1 MENAPIKLQVEKI
14 KKNGTVTF
22 QVGTRIEGTLTEIGG
37 NPDLEYAYQN
47 GQYLGYAYE
56 KGTLES
62 LKALKKA
69 GEQVEIVY
77 ENGQFAGYGYVTRT
91 RETDDDENRY
101 VAGAKMTLFDAIELT
116 PSGDT
121 QDHTFEGLK
130 IWRSNSGNVLEMKVR
145 KGYAGSKTELVKE
158 TDENGNDL
166 LSDYLVGLDEDGNP
180 IIKQGYTW
188 TDAEVERPDTD
199 ILYYDL
205 DSLSL
210 TWTETVDNRKI
221 LFGWDKNHQKKAIA
235 QIETDK
241 QNVNRTDAGQS
252 IYAFQGGQAVFEFVG
267 GDLTKVSYDF
277 RNKVLKGDY
286 ASLTYVNR
294 IRDWKLGEGTVVYHL
309 DRNGDPGM
317 QW

>member
-1 MENAPIKLQVEKI
+1 M
-14 KKNGTVTF
+14 
-22 QVGTRIEGTLTEIGG
+22 
-37 NPDLEYAYQN
+37 
-47 GQYLGYAYE
+47 
-56 KGTLES
+56 
-62 LKALKKA
+62 
-69 GEQVEIVY
+69 
-77 ENGQFAGYGYVTRT
+77 
-91 RETDDDENRY
+91 
-101 VAGAKMTLFDAIELT
+101 
-116 PSGDT
+116 
-121 QDHTFEGLK
+121 
-130 IWRSNSGNVLEMKVR
+130 
-145 KGYAGSKTELVKE
+145 
-158 TDENGNDL
+158 
-166 LSDYLVGLDEDGNP
+166 
-180 IIKQGYTW
+180 
-188 TDAEVERPDTD
+188 
-199 ILYYDL
+199 
-205 DSLSL
+205 
-210 TWTETVDNRKI
+210 DNRKI

>member
-1 MENAPIKLQVEKI
+1 MSGFWQPSMTRQQSIRQKTRTNHRILWTWPESQVENAPIKLQVEKI

-145 KGYAGSKTELVKE
+145 KGLCRFQ
-158 TDENGNDL
+158 NGT
-166 LSDYLVGLDEDGNP
+166 GKGN
-180 IIKQGYTW
+180 
-188 TDAEVERPDTD
+188 R
-199 ILYYDL
+199 
-205 DSLSL
+205 
-210 TWTETVDNRKI
+210 
-221 LFGWDKNHQKKAIA
+221 
-235 QIETDK
+235 
-241 QNVNRTDAGQS
+241 
-252 IYAFQGGQAVFEFVG
+252 
-267 GDLTKVSYDF
+267 
-277 RNKVLKGDY
+277 
-286 ASLTYVNR
+286 
-294 IRDWKLGEGTVVYHL
+294 
-309 DRNGDPGM
+309 
-317 QW
+317 